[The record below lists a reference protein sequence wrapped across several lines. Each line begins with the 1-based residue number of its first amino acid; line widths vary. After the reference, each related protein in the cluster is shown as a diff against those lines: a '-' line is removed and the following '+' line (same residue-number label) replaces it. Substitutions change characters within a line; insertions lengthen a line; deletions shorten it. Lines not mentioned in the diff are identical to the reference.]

1 MVKAAER
8 RGGKLPRRSVASSL
22 GMSGGAGLTTTNN
35 KRVFLRKPSPFE
47 GHQLFADLPRMQWS
61 LALSFSTKLQLYHQ
75 NYRMRVREAVS
86 PACARWDHL
95 ETCSFPRKTASS
107 PRNMVHRGWVGPQT
121 VGYSSERS
129 NGP

>member
-75 NYRMRVREAVS
+75 NYRMHVREAVS

-95 ETCSFPRKTASS
+95 ETCSFPRVNVTTLSS
-107 PRNMVHRGWVGPQT
+107 VDTLDVQPRNFTAKHGPPRL
-121 VGYSSERS
+121 G
-129 NGP
+129 